1 VPPSART
8 DGCASR
14 ADPVAPD
21 RSQRLRADTLGLT
34 RTLIARRSLTPDDA
48 GCQDLIASRLA
59 PPGFRAE
66 TLVANGVTNT
76 WLRRGV
82 GRPLVCFAGHTD
94 VVPTGPRADWQSDP
108 FAPAERDGFL
118 HGRGAADMKG
128 SLAAFVTAIEAFVAA
143 HPRATGSIALLLTSD
158 EEGPS
163 VDGTVKVVEQLAAAG
178 ERIDYCIV
186 GEPTSVERLGDMI
199 KNGRRGTLSGTLTVK
214 GIQGHV
220 AYPQLAR
227 NPIHLAAPALAELAT
242 TRWDDGN
249 DYFPPTTWQ
258 CSNIHAGT
266 GATNVIPGALEI
278 AFNFRFCPVST
289 RESLAQRFEALLA
302 RHGLDYDLAWT
313 GFGPPYLTGRGR
325 LVDVVTEA
333 VRAVTGIA
341 PELSCTGGTSDGRFI
356 ADICREIVELGPVN
370 ASIHKVDERVRS
382 DDLGALAAIYLGILE
397 RLLVDAPPGAP
408 AQRTDET

>member
-1 VPPSART
+1 MGPA
-8 DGCASR
+8 
-14 ADPVAPD
+14 APGAL
-21 RSQRLRADTLGLT
+21 QRLRAETLELT

-48 GCQDLIASRLA
+48 GCQDLMASRLT
-59 PPGFRAE
+59 PLGFRIEA
-66 TLVANGVTNT
+66 LVCNGVTNT

-82 GRPLVCFAGHTD
+82 DRPLVCFAGHTD
-94 VVPTGPRADWQSDP
+94 VVPTGPRPDWQSDP
-108 FAPAERDGFL
+108 FEPAERDGFL
-118 HGRGAADMKG
+118 YGRGAADMKG
-128 SLAAFVTAIEAFVAA
+128 SLAAFVTAIEAFVAS
-143 HPRATGSIALLLTSD
+143 HPQAGGSIALLLTSD

-163 VDGTVKVVEQLAAAG
+163 IDGTVKVVEKLAAAG
-178 ERIDYCIV
+178 ESIDYCIV
-186 GEPTSVERLGDMI
+186 GEPTSVDRLGDMI
-199 KNGRRGTLSGTLTVK
+199 KNGRRGTLSGTLIVK

-227 NPIHLAAPALAELAT
+227 NPIHLAAPAIAELAASQ
-242 TRWDDGN
+242 WDDGN

-266 GATNVIPGALEI
+266 GATNVIPGTLEVT
-278 AFNFRFCPVST
+278 FNFRFCPISS
-289 RESLAQRFEALLA
+289 RESLVQRFEAVLA

-341 PELSCTGGTSDGRFI
+341 PGLSCTGGTSDGRFI

-370 ASIHKVDERVRS
+370 ASIHKVNERVRA

-397 RLLVDAPPGAP
+397 RLLVGVPPDAHAGPMDG
-408 AQRTDET
+408 T